1 MRNKIVVV
9 AFAVITAVAAAPAQQ
24 GKWAAADDPTAKYII
39 DPTAK
44 YIIDKERQW
53 AESACTH
60 SSVAEFLAEDFQG
73 TAPDGKRY
81 DKAQALDNESS
92 VSERDCRLDEA
103 KVRLFGGDVALAFGS
118 ERAVRKPKDGKEFM
132 RCLVWTDTWLK
143 RENKWQIV
151 SAQDTQVPCQ

>member
-1 MRNKIVVV
+1 MLNDVVDNDQTFLPATTQRWEVESPAALPVRLQTLDLARHV
-9 AFAVITAVAAAPAQQ
+9 AI
-24 GKWAAADDPTAKYII
+24 
-39 DPTAK
+39 
-44 YIIDKERQW
+44 
-53 AESACTH
+53 
-60 SSVAEFLAEDFQG
+60 
-73 TAPDGKRY
+73 APDGKRY

-118 ERAVRKPKDGKEFM
+118 ERAVRKPKDSKEFM

>member
-24 GKWAAADDPTAKYII
+24 GKWAAAD

-92 VSERDCRLDEA
+92 VSERDCRLDDA
-103 KVRLFGGDVALAFGS
+103 KVRLFGEDVALAFGS

-143 RENKWQIV
+143 RENKWEIV

>member
-24 GKWAAADDPTAKYII
+24 GKWAAAD

-92 VSERDCRLDEA
+92 VSERDCRLDGA
-103 KVRLFGGDVALAFGS
+103 KVRLFGEDVALAFGS

>member
-1 MRNKIVVV
+1 MRSMIVLVALAVV
-9 AFAVITAVAAAPAQQ
+9 TVAASAAAQQ
-24 GKWAAADDPTAKYII
+24 GKWAAAD

-81 DKAQALDNESS
+81 DKAQALENDSS
-92 VSERDCRLDEA
+92 VSERDCRLDDA
-103 KVRLFGGDVALAFGS
+103 KVRVFGEHIALAFGS
-118 ERAVRKPKDGKEFM
+118 ERAVRKPKVGKEFR
-132 RCLVWTDTWLK
+132 RCLVWTDTWLE

>member
-1 MRNKIVVV
+1 MRARLVLV
-9 AFAVITAVAAAPAQQ
+9 AVIAAVASAAAQQ

-39 DPTAK
+39 N
-44 YIIDKERQW
+44 KERQW

-81 DKAQALDNESS
+81 DKAQALENDSS
-92 VSERDCRLDEA
+92 LSERDCRLDDA
-103 KVRLFGGDVALAFGS
+103 KVRVFGEHIALAFGS
-118 ERAVRKPKDGKEFM
+118 ERGVRKPKVGKEFM

-151 SAQDTQVPCQ
+151 AAQDTQVPCQ